1 MRVMEEVAMDNCI
14 EMVSRGGEFEIN
26 IPAGLRRRLW
36 LITMTRR
43 DGMEK
48 HVLSEGRCFT
58 FMRQGFLVK
67 VRNEW
72 RFYNAEA
79 ELVAV
84 RTKAEI
90 GTCTNVSLDFYAF
103 EKDGVGDLWI
113 DAAGNDIGI
122 PKGQWLEVDA
132 KSVFQGTTSALE
144 CPTVS

>member
-1 MRVMEEVAMDNCI
+1 MD
-14 EMVSRGGEFEIN
+14 
-26 IPAGLRRRLW
+26 
-36 LITMTRR
+36 
-43 DGMEK
+43 K
-48 HVLSEGRCFT
+48 HVLSEGQCFT

-90 GTCTNVSLDFYAF
+90 GTCTSVSLDFYAF
-103 EKDGVGDLWI
+103 EKEGVGDLWI

-122 PKGQWLEVDA
+122 PECPWLEVDA
-132 KSVFQGTTSALE
+132 KAVFQGTTSDFERLA
-144 CPTVS
+144 VS